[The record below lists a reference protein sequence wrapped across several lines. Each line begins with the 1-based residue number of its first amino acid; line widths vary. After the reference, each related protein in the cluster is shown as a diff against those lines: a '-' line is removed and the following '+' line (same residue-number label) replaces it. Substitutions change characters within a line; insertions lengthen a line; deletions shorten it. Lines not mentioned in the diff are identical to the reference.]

1 MEVKPP
7 DGFIINAPQASE
19 APPPPDGFVIDK
31 QPVRDKTLSWR
42 QGQAPTMWEKF
53 SDMFGDDAHA
63 QSQKAT
69 NSLTYSQMFNIS
81 PSQAYDLHDEISA
94 QVNDKLATEKIITE
108 KQGMGNAITSGVDN
122 SIVGM
127 MARQKP
133 SVPFESAS
141 QAERWVNGLVGMGV
155 DLPFFMAGYAIGGA
169 NPVSGTAGAFGFT
182 AGLRQVLMDRYTKGE
197 VKSASELFDR
207 TGNALKETIKGEVVG
222 GFMGGAGYMAPVWL
236 QKLAPGAT
244 PSVGWKAATEL
255 ATMTAAGKLIEGHL
269 PTAQDLV
276 DNTAI
281 LLMMHAGIKG
291 VENAKERIPEV
302 RAKLQAAYVET
313 GVHPKELQNII
324 ASEPV
329 NPKEDIIQT
338 IDRVVADVKKDLPPE
353 PVEQVKTENKGAQT
367 EAPIETP
374 GQPEIVQPA
383 AKQSPVPRPI
393 NDIFAD
399 IDLLSPKEEIKP
411 VIETP
416 KQTVIEP
423 AATPPVEK
431 PVAAVADM
439 SPAKETAIIEDA
451 GKFPVRKVAV
461 NDIKAK
467 PEELQF
473 KLDVN
478 DSGVQKS
485 LAGDWNELASGNLL
499 LWQAKDGTMYVAN
512 GHHRLDLAKQK
523 SVETINAQV
532 LKESDGYSISDARRI
547 AAEANILEGKGT
559 VYDHAEFFRL
569 QPETY
574 TPDMARSRGITGR
587 GYTIGRFATPDTYS
601 QFRSRAISPE
611 AAEAISA
618 AAPGNNALQN
628 AGVKYAVEHPK
639 ADQYELT
646 NIIKALST
654 IDVKPA
660 GQGDLFGWD
669 DSAIVAAEKMGKAA
683 AAEVRSLR
691 DKIAAV
697 QGAAKRPETAKAM
710 GVDVKDPEAI
720 KTKINELKVQIEEWG
735 RWETNPELVA
745 ELKKRAGLV
754 EKPVEPVKPQG
765 DVQPNL
771 EGLSPEE
778 TFTLNNPTTEWSK
791 PPSEQVAQK
800 NRSIFDITNDVNT
813 ALGKG
818 GHVGAKDLTPD
829 QIAARERLSNDIEHL
844 KREAGKAGKNLAQYL
859 KDNGAND
866 RQIAFMVNF
875 DKEQK
880 KHLTKTE
887 ANPNG
892 TSDEATSI
900 KNAAVDVERE
910 AMGLPKIETPIGE
923 RPSNWRE
930 LVEGKVNRGEI
941 NPEDMVRKI
950 NNLVEI
956 GEKPPVI
963 NDEGNHALLYGKKML
978 QSEHARIEKQIEEAK
993 KEDQDTTV
1001 LEKQRDEIEIKI
1013 DENQK
1018 ATKAIGTEQSR
1029 ALSSRQDT
1037 MEGDYSYS
1045 GLIQRAKEDGMNI
1058 TPEVRQQLKDLS
1070 EKVEKLQSELD
1081 GITSQRTQTNIEKTI
1096 KQIKNEEGLK
1106 QRKQKRTVKK
1116 EELDIEFD
1124 NLISAFAKEHGA
1136 ELGANA
1142 FVDPARYK
1150 FLIDLARNRIQK
1162 GIVKA
1167 EDIVD
1172 TIHTALKNAGIE
1184 MSKRDI
1190 QDTIS
1195 QYGVLKE
1202 MSKDEIDVSLR
1213 EAKRQMQLLSALE
1226 DAKSGKS
1233 PEKSGLQRGE
1243 ESERVRELTRQVQ
1256 EAMKESGLDSKS
1268 TRSPEEQWK
1277 TSLDAVKTRLV
1288 NRITDLSKQ
1297 IDTGEKTPKKTGV
1310 AYDAE
1315 ANALKEF
1322 RDGLQKIVTDIEGKP
1337 EMSPEQKVKMA
1348 TAAVEKSITEY
1359 ERRIKEKDLNP
1370 QKKES
1375 ATPETPELKAL
1386 RDKRD
1391 ALKKQYEDL
1400 KRENQSKP
1408 EKDPQAIAQ
1417 RRAMDGVER
1426 SINEYTRRIAEKEL
1440 EAKPKE
1446 SLVKDT
1452 PMLVALRQMRDALKD
1467 VYKDMQDEANP
1478 KKSPEQQKID
1488 AFMKL
1493 KERQIAEYERRL
1505 KEGDFSKTAKPEPRT
1520 LSDKEL
1526 KIQYELDKLK
1536 QEYEKA
1542 RMDNMLSQRDAATI
1556 AKDSVFEALNLI
1568 KAIKSSYD
1576 ISAPGRQGL
1585 FFILSHPIQGFK
1597 NLPEMFRALKSDEA
1611 AFRIQ
1616 KEISERPNFKNGNY
1630 KTGNVSITEVGGIGS
1645 KAEEMY
1651 RSRWAQAVPG
1661 IPASE
1666 RAFVSFLNLSR
1677 ADLFDSMHEY
1687 AFEGRKAT
1695 KEELQALGD
1704 YVNQATGRGTIKGYE
1719 NALQGL
1725 GSFLWAP
1732 KLVLSRFQMI
1742 LGKGLLPGGGRT
1754 AATRKAVAREYA
1766 RILGSLATIYAVNSI
1781 INDKELETDPT
1792 SSDFG
1797 KIVIGNT
1804 RIDPL
1809 GGVAQVTVFMGRLAF
1824 GETKSI
1830 NTGQIKDIRGDNV
1843 PYGGTTTFDV
1853 IANFMRTKLTPAL
1866 GLGINL
1872 LGGKDLIGNKVELSD
1887 IPAETAVPLAI
1898 SDIYQA
1904 MNEEGVP
1911 AGAALGILG
1920 LFGVGI
1926 QTHEQKGASR

>member
-94 QVNDKLATEKIITE
+94 QVKDKLATEKIVTE
-108 KQGMGNAITSGVDN
+108 TKGIKGAASSGVDT
-122 SIVGM
+122 SLFGM

-133 SVPFESAS
+133 AVPFESAS

-155 DLPFFMAGYAIGGA
+155 DLPFFMAGYAIGGG

-353 PVEQVKTENKGAQT
+353 PVEK
-367 EAPIETP
+367 
-374 GQPEIVQPA
+374 
-383 AKQSPVPRPI
+383 
-393 NDIFAD
+393 
-399 IDLLSPKEEIKP
+399 PKEENKAEQPTAKP
-411 VIETP
+411 NIV
-416 KQTVIEP
+416 EP
-423 AATPPVEK
+423 AATSQGENITAYHGSPDNFSQFEFGKKAENRGGSSFGYGINITEDIGHAKVYSGKDGYLYEVNIPKEELNNFITWEKKVPNNISYEVPKIDTTKPIPFGGGATVEYIGNQWK
-431 PVAAVADM
+431 LKSGDSAFSLSQKEIDRMFGDKNTGEQIYRRLVASLGDEKAASEWLLSRGVKGITNNTERNVRNYTIFEPSIIKTNKTAAPEVGQAAGEQSRTVNLGQKGAV
-439 SPAKETAIIEDA
+439 
-451 GKFPVRKVAV
+451 
-461 NDIKAK
+461 IKADRPSGETVTEPYDKTTVTEDGIQYVETSTGNWANK
-467 PEELQF
+467 PDTS
-473 KLDVN
+473 KP
-478 DSGVQKS
+478 K
-485 LAGDWNELASGNLL
+485 
-499 LWQAKDGTMYVAN
+499 QAEQAN
-512 GHHRLDLAKQK
+512 G
-523 SVETINAQV
+523 ET
-532 LKESDGYSISDARRI
+532 
-547 AAEANILEGKGT
+547 
-559 VYDHAEFFRL
+559 
-569 QPETY
+569 
-574 TPDMARSRGITGR
+574 
-587 GYTIGRFATPDTYS
+587 
-601 QFRSRAISPE
+601 
-611 AAEAISA
+611 
-618 AAPGNNALQN
+618 
-628 AGVKYAVEHPK
+628 
-639 ADQYELT
+639 
-646 NIIKALST
+646 
-654 IDVKPA
+654 
-660 GQGDLFGWD
+660 
-669 DSAIVAAEKMGKAA
+669 
-683 AAEVRSLR
+683 
-691 DKIAAV
+691 
-697 QGAAKRPETAKAM
+697 
-710 GVDVKDPEAI
+710 
-720 KTKINELKVQIEEWG
+720 
-735 RWETNPELVA
+735 
-745 ELKKRAGLV
+745 
-754 EKPVEPVKPQG
+754 
-765 DVQPNL
+765 
-771 EGLSPEE
+771 
-778 TFTLNNPTTEWSK
+778 
-791 PPSEQVAQK
+791 
-800 NRSIFDITNDVNT
+800 
-813 ALGKG
+813 
-818 GHVGAKDLTPD
+818 
-829 QIAARERLSNDIEHL
+829 
-844 KREAGKAGKNLAQYL
+844 
-859 KDNGAND
+859 
-866 RQIAFMVNF
+866 
-875 DKEQK
+875 
-880 KHLTKTE
+880 
-887 ANPNG
+887 
-892 TSDEATSI
+892 TSI
-900 KNAAVDVERE
+900 KNKAVDVERE

-1391 ALKKQYEDL
+1391 ALKE
-1400 KRENQSKP
+1400 
-1408 EKDPQAIAQ
+1408 I
-1417 RRAMDGVER
+1417 
-1426 SINEYTRRIAEKEL
+1426 
-1440 EAKPKE
+1440 
-1446 SLVKDT
+1446 
-1452 PMLVALRQMRDALKD
+1452 
-1467 VYKDMQDEANP
+1467 YKAMQDEASP